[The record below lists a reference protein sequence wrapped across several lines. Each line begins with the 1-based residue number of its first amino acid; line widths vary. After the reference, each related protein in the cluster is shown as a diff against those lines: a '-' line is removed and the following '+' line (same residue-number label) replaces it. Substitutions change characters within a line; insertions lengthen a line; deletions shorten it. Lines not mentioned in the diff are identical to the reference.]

1 MLLLLGGQRDELG
14 ASVSYRY
21 VLVAPRLADLVRDGR
36 DSTCVAFLQGFRKC
50 AGLWF
55 VATSYFREATTL

>member
-1 MLLLLGGQRDELG
+1 MLATDMCLCWLPP
-14 ASVSYRY
+14 
-21 VLVAPRLADLVRDGR
+21 PRLPDLVRDGR
-36 DSTCVAFLQGFRKC
+36 DSTCVAFLQGSLKC